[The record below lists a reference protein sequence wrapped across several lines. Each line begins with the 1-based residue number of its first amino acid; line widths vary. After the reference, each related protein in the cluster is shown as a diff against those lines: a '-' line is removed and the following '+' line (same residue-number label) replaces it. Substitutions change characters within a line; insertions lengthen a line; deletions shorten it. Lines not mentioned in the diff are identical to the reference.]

1 MTDTTLR
8 NRVAIVGVGES
19 EIGKVP
25 HMTGLGLNAQAA
37 KRALDETGLKPSDI
51 DGLLTAYSMTEPYFM
66 LGSVMCEYLGL
77 KPTFNASMVVGGASP
92 AVMLKHAAE
101 AIVSGQAEVIL
112 CCAGEN
118 RATGQTRDQAVAALA
133 AVGHP
138 YYEQPYGASIP
149 SFYAMITRRHMH
161 EYGTTREQLAQMA
174 VTTRDHAVRHPN
186 AHMTK
191 PITVEEV
198 VNSKPIA
205 EPLNILDCCL
215 ISDAGGAY
223 IVTTAE
229 RAKDLKSDPVYLHGI
244 GEYHTH
250 EHLMCADSLTEFG
263 ALEAGRRAYTMAG
276 LGPEDMNFAELYD
289 CFSVVPMIEME
300 ELGLCERGGAGA
312 MVEAGDTRIDGR
324 LPVNT
329 HGGMLSHAHAG
340 AAGGL
345 FGIIEAVRQLRGQ
358 EGERQVAN
366 HDVALVHNEGGILS
380 SHCTMI
386 LGREER

>member
-174 VTTRDHAVRHPN
+174 VISRDHAVRHPN
-186 AHMTK
+186 AHMTQ

-198 VNSKPIA
+198 INSKPIA

-229 RAKDLKSDPVYLHGI
+229 RAKDLKSDPVYLLGI

-263 ALEAGRRAYTMAG
+263 ALDSGRRAYTMAG
-276 LGPEDMNFAELYD
+276 LGPEDINFAELYD
-289 CFSVVPMIEME
+289 CFTVVPIIEME

>member
-1 MTDTTLR
+1 M
-8 NRVAIVGVGES
+8 
-19 EIGKVP
+19 
-25 HMTGLGLNAQAA
+25 
-37 KRALDETGLKPSDI
+37 
-51 DGLLTAYSMTEPYFM
+51 
-66 LGSVMCEYLGL
+66 
-77 KPTFNASMVVGGASP
+77 
-92 AVMLKHAAE
+92 
-101 AIVSGQAEVIL
+101 SGQAEVIL

-198 VNSKPIA
+198 INSKPIA

-263 ALEAGRRAYTMAG
+263 ALETGRRAYTMAG
-276 LGPEDMNFAELYD
+276 LGPEDMDFAELYD

>member
-1 MTDTTLR
+1 MTNTSLR
-8 NRVAIVGVGES
+8 NRVAIIGVGES
-19 EIGKVP
+19 DIGKVP

-92 AVMLKHAAE
+92 AIMLKHAAE

-138 YYEQPYGASIP
+138 YYEQPYGTSIP

-174 VTTRDHAVRHPN
+174 VISRDHAVRHPN
-186 AHMTK
+186 AHMTQ

-198 VNSKPIA
+198 INSKPIA

-229 RAKDLKSDPVYLHGI
+229 RAKDLKSDPVYLLGI
-244 GEYHTH
+244 GEHHTH

-263 ALEAGRRAYTMAG
+263 ALESGRRAYAMAG
-276 LGPEDMNFAELYD
+276 LGPEDINFAELYD
-289 CFSVVPMIEME
+289 CFTVVPIIEME

>member
-1 MTDTTLR
+1 MTEPTLR

-25 HMTGLGLNAQAA
+25 NMTGLGLNAQAA
-37 KRALDETGLKPSDI
+37 TRALDETGLKPSDI

-191 PITVEEV
+191 PITVKEV
-198 VNSKPIA
+198 INSKPIA

-229 RAKDLKSDPVYLHGI
+229 RAKDLKL
-244 GEYHTH
+244 
-250 EHLMCADSLTEFG
+250 SL
-263 ALEAGRRAYTMAG
+263 
-276 LGPEDMNFAELYD
+276 
-289 CFSVVPMIEME
+289 IH
-300 ELGLCERGGAGA
+300 
-312 MVEAGDTRIDGR
+312 I
-324 LPVNT
+324 
-329 HGGMLSHAHAG
+329 
-340 AAGGL
+340 
-345 FGIIEAVRQLRGQ
+345 
-358 EGERQVAN
+358 
-366 HDVALVHNEGGILS
+366 
-380 SHCTMI
+380 
-386 LGREER
+386 